1 MRKNIRF
8 SIGADDDS
16 KSVQIAKEYLIKNKY
31 EIIQYGTL
39 VKDGLDWVQISEKV
53 SRDIQENKSDFGILF
68 CYTGTGVTIVANK
81 FKGIRAALCNSKE
94 VALGARKWND
104 ANILTMG
111 TMTVK
116 KDDVEEI
123 ISTWI
128 DSEVDESERL
138 NINKISGIEL

>member
-1 MRKNIRF
+1 
-8 SIGADDDS
+8 
-16 KSVQIAKEYLIKNKY
+16 
-31 EIIQYGTL
+31 
-39 VKDGLDWVQISEKV
+39 
-53 SRDIQENKSDFGILF
+53 
-68 CYTGTGVTIVANK
+68 
-81 FKGIRAALCNSKE
+81 
-94 VALGARKWND
+94 
-104 ANILTMG
+104 MG